1 MPDTWRPGFADAPP
15 FAHLR
20 PWRARLGDQAWPGLS
35 ELNALA
41 RRQGLT
47 NARRI
52 PLGFEA
58 QQQRC
63 GQRDYES
70 GILETGA
77 VPTRTE
83 NWHDLLNALT
93 WLALPHTKQALNA
106 VQCQALAPGEKRRSP
121 LSDAATLFDESG
133 LVLAGPDASLAEDLR
148 ARCWHRACV
157 ERREDWRQVSAIVVG
172 HAVLEK
178 LLAPWPGITAK
189 CAFVTLPANPDLA
202 TVDRALA
209 GLWLEGGVARPS
221 DLFPLPV
228 LGVPGWWPASGDA
241 AFYGDETVFR
251 PLKARQACTDTGGV
265 LQASPGAAG
274 TSNTEKLRLA
284 RSAST

>member
-1 MPDTWRPGFADAPP
+1 MPDTWRPDFADTPP

-20 PWRARLGDQAWPGLS
+20 PWRTRLGNGRWPGLE

-41 RRQGLT
+41 GKQGLV
-47 NARRI
+47 NARQLPIR
-52 PLGFEA
+52 FEA
-58 QQQRC
+58 QLQRC
-63 GQRDYES
+63 GQRDYEDS
-70 GILETGA
+70 ILATGG

-106 VQCQALAPGEKRRSP
+106 VQCQALVPGGQRRGP

-133 LVLAGPDASLAEDLR
+133 LVLAGPDTGLAEDLR
-148 ARCWHRACV
+148 
-157 ERREDWRQVSAIVVG
+157 ERRWRRAFVDRREAWQQVTALVVG

-189 CAFVTLPANPDLA
+189 CAFLALPANPELE

-209 GLWLEGGVARPS
+209 RLWLEGGIARPA
-221 DLFPLPV
+221 DLFPMPV
-228 LGVPGWWPASGDA
+228 LGVPGWWPANEDA
-241 AFYGDETVFR
+241 AFYDDETVFR
-251 PLKARQACTDTGGV
+251 PR
-265 LQASPGAAG
+265 
-274 TSNTEKLRLA
+274 RLG
-284 RSAST
+284 